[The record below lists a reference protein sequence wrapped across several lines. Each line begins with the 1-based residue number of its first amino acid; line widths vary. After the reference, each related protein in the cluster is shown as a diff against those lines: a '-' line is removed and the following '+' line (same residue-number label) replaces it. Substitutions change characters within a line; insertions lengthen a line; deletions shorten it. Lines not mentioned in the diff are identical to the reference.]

1 MLRFTLR
8 RLLSGIG
15 TIFAVATIT
24 FFLMN
29 LAGGN
34 VARSLLGESATQA
47 QIVLKRHELGL
58 DRPLVVRYVDWLGGA
73 IRLDFGTSWSTH
85 EPVMTAIAGRLPVTL
100 SEVVL
105 AILLTAIVAVVLGIS
120 AAVRRG
126 WIDRL
131 VQVFA
136 VLGYAL
142 PNFWIALLLVT
153 FFAVNLSLLP
163 ATGYVP
169 MSDDPWMWLVS
180 LVLPVVSLA
189 VSTIAST
196 AQQVRGATIDVL
208 REDFVRTLRSHGLSE
223 RSVLFKHVL
232 RSSAAPALTVLSLQF
247 VGLLSG
253 AVIIERVFALPGIGT
268 LALNATGVGDLPLVL
283 GIVVVMVLIVILVN
297 LFIDLSIGW
306 MNPKA
311 RLN

>member
-8 RLLSGIG
+8 RSLTGIG

-24 FFLMN
+24 FVLMN

-34 VARSLLGESATQA
+34 VARSLLGESATQV
-47 QIVLKRHELGL
+47 QIDLKRHELGL
-58 DRPLVVRYVDWLGGA
+58 DRPLLVRYVDWLGGA

-85 EPVMTAIAGRLPVTL
+85 EPVMTAIASRLPVTL
-100 SEVVL
+100 SEVIL

-142 PNFWIALLLVT
+142 PNFWVALVLVT
-153 FFAVNLSLLP
+153 FFAVGLNLLP

-180 LVLPVVSLA
+180 LILPVVSLA
-189 VSTIAST
+189 VATIAST

-283 GIVVVMVLIVILVN
+283 GIVVVMVFIVILVN
-297 LFIDLSIGW
+297 LLIDLSIGW

-311 RLN
+311 RLH